1 MNILNK
7 TRLMPKGML
16 PLLMATFVALGF
28 YACNDVNVNGSS
40 PDNGK
45 GHMNVHLTDA
55 PGDYDAV
62 NVDIQAIKIHYTSFE
77 TDTTNNEGEW
87 IELPVE
93 PVTVNLLDFTNGL
106 DTLLSSA
113 DLEPGHYREMRL
125 VLGDN
130 NSVVVDG
137 KTEWLKVPSGQSSG
151 FKIKFRT
158 DLKSGEN
165 LDVTVDFD
173 ADKSVHQ
180 AGNSGK
186 YILKPVLHAYVEEGE
201 PMESGSLSG
210 VVEPMDANP
219 SVYAIMNSDT
229 TTTSID
235 TTGSF
240 KFENLNAGE
249 YSVWIDAGNE
259 QYADTT
265 LSEVEVESGQNTDL
279 GTITLNQQ

>member
-1 MNILNK
+1 MKTHNK
-7 TRLMPKGML
+7 TRLMPKGIFS
-16 PLLMATFVALGF
+16 LLMATFVALGF
-28 YACNDVNVNGSS
+28 YACNDISGPGHS

-93 PVTVNLLDFTNGL
+93 PVTVNLLDFSNGL

-113 DLEPGHYREMRL
+113 DLDAGHYREMRL

-137 KTEWLKVPSGQSSG
+137 KTERLKVPSGQSSG

-158 DLKSGEN
+158 DLESGEN
-165 LDVTVDFD
+165 LNVTIDFN

-180 AGNSGK
+180 AGHSGK

-210 VVEPMDANP
+210 VVDPMEANP
-219 SVYAIMNSDT
+219 SVYAIMDSDT

-240 KFENLNAGE
+240 KFEDLNAGE
-249 YSVWIDAGNE
+249 YSVWIEAGNE

-265 LSEVEVESGQNTDL
+265 LNEVEVESGQNTDL